1 MADAASDHSSRHI
14 VLVHGTCH
22 GAWSWHRVT
31 TRLRSAGHRVTA
43 LDLAASGV
51 DERRFA
57 DYNQPLVDVLAS
69 FPTRVLL
76 VDHSLGGLNVALTTD
91 KFPDK
96 VAAGVFVTALL
107 PDTLHPPSYVYC
119 KVTPLRAHR
128 TLLYSIRSIKFCSD
142 PVKLK
147 LDDPTMPFWLDT
159 RSGDEEKGPLSL
171 LFGPK
176 SDFDGGLD
184 SGRGSGEAFFPVR
197 EGFVVDVAALRVR
210 ATARWRRC
218 SSCVREGRGAA
229 GILPAVDDLEFPGG
243 GGEGDGG

>member
-119 KVTPLRAHR
+119 K
-128 TLLYSIRSIKFCSD
+128 
-142 PVKLK
+142 LK

-176 SDFDGGLD
+176 FMSVLY
-184 SGRGSGEAFFPVR
+184 S
-197 EGFVVDVAALRVR
+197 
-210 ATARWRRC
+210 RC
-218 SSCVREGRGAA
+218 SPEDST
-229 GILPAVDDLEFPGG
+229 LAVALARPSSLFVKDLSSTSPLSESGLRLV
-243 GGEGDGG
+243 GEGVRRVCGKDEALPEFSQRWMI